1 MLFALSLAYASDL
14 QFSYTPNPGPDEK
27 PAVLLT
33 PARDVKEL
41 IVHCTVGGAVDE
53 RTLTN
58 VSGGV
63 QQRIEFARDESV
75 TGASCAIRS
84 VFVDGY
90 VELFEAEVGWSYG
103 GGLSVDLQNAS
114 ADLKEHSLTFGVT
127 APVDYAEVV
136 AYGAHNAEL
145 DRARIGVADG
155 PGEVTLPWVGD
166 PGEVVLLDVKVFQ
179 DSGAWASFTY
189 SPWFLEIPHED
200 VLFET
205 NMAEI
210 PADEAWKLE
219 RTLEEL
225 QEVLDKYGSVVPVQ
239 LYIAGCTDTV
249 GDGGHN
255 QDLSNRRARAIATW
269 LRDHGYGGPIHY
281 HGFGER
287 FLAVPTGD
295 GVDEQRN
302 RRAVYMVGANPP
314 PPSTGVPQV
323 RWSQL

>member
-1 MLFALSLAYASDL
+1 MLLALSLAHASDL

-41 IVHCTVGGAVDE
+41 IVQCTVGGVAHD
-53 RTLTN
+53 RTLTDLP
-58 VSGGV
+58 GGV

-75 TGASCAIRS
+75 DGASCAIRS
-84 VFVDGY
+84 VFIDGY
-90 VELFEAEVGWSYG
+90 VELFEADVAWSYG
-103 GGLSVDLQNAS
+103 GGLSVDLSNAT
-114 ADLKEHSLTFGVT
+114 ADLDEHTLTFAVT
-127 APVDYAEVV
+127 APVDYAEIV

-145 DRARIGVADG
+145 DRARVGLADG
-155 PGEVTLPWVGD
+155 PGDLTVPWAGD
-166 PGEVVLLDVKVFQ
+166 PGDVVLLDVKVFQ

-219 RTLEEL
+219 RTLQEL

-287 FLAVPTGD
+287 FLAVQTGD

-314 PPSTGVPQV
+314 PASTGVPQV